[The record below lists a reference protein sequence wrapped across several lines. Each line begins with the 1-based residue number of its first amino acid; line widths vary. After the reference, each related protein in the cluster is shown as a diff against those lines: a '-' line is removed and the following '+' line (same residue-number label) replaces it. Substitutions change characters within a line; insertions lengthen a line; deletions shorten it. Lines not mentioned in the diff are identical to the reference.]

1 MALSGRH
8 QLKFLIL
15 MITVGLLTIAC
26 SEPKQPTIAFYPAVA
41 NGDLEQL
48 KRHLFWQTDVNQA
61 FADGDTAL
69 HLAIKKGDPAIVEQ
83 LLTHGAKLNATDANG
98 DQPLE
103 TALKHS
109 RVRIAEYLIKSG
121 APFEGESLLAS
132 MVEAGVADRDV
143 YRLLAKHG
151 TDFNAPIE
159 DGATTPLLSA
169 IKRGKPPV
177 VKHLINNGANVN
189 QPGADGVRPL
199 ALAKQHNAVQIIQLL
214 EMNGAE

>member
-1 MALSGRH
+1 LRFI
-8 QLKFLIL
+8 LLLLIIIVL
-15 MITVGLLTIAC
+15 AAGAC
-26 SEPKQPTIAFYPAVA
+26 SKPQQPTIGFYPAVE
-41 NGDLEQL
+41 NSDIDQL
-48 KRHLFWQTDVNQA
+48 KRHLFWQTDVNQV

-69 HLAIKKGDPAIVEQ
+69 HLAIKKGDPAVVKQ
-83 LLTHGAKLNATDANG
+83 LLAHGAKLNATDANG

-132 MVEAGVADRDV
+132 MVKAGVTDRDV

-151 TDFNAPIE
+151 TDFNAPME

-189 QPGADGVRPL
+189 QPGADGVPNSIGAVFRK
-199 ALAKQHNAVQIIQLL
+199 AKKR
-214 EMNGAE
+214 